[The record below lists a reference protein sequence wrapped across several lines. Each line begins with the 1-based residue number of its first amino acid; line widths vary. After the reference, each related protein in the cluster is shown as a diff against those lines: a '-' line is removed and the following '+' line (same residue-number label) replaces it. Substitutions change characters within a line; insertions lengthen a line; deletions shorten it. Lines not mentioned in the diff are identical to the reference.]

1 MTFAFFRRYK
11 GGKLWLAA
19 MPALFVLL
27 WSTGFIGARFGL
39 PYAEPFTFLLV
50 RFLLTLAVL
59 IPLVFMLGNHW
70 PRGVGNW
77 SRLAVSGLLVHGAY
91 LSGVFY
97 AIELGM
103 PAGLASLLVGL
114 QPLLTTALAGPMLG
128 ERTTPLQWL
137 GLVLGLFGVGM
148 VLTGTLDPGEQL
160 FAGFGFGALAWVLLA
175 LLGITLGTL
184 YQKRYCVGQPLLGGA
199 VAQYLGAGVILA
211 LGALLFES
219 GDIEWSLSFVMALVW
234 LSIGLSI
241 GAILLLMT
249 LIERGEASRVASLF
263 YLVPPATAL
272 EAWWLFDERLPLLS
286 IIGMA
291 TTIAGVVLTVRMGRS
306 RS

>member
-1 MTFAFFRRYK
+1 MTASVTKDRRRHI
-11 GGKLWLAA
+11 LLAA
-19 MPALFVLL
+19 MPSLFVLL

-39 PYAEPFTFLLV
+39 PYAEPFTFLLA

-59 IPLVFMLGNHW
+59 IPLVFLLGGKW
-70 PRGVGNW
+70 PRGVGSW
-77 SRLAVSGLLVHGAY
+77 GRLAVSGLLVHGAY
-91 LSGVFY
+91 LGGVFY
-97 AIELGM
+97 AIERGM

-114 QPLLTTALAGPMLG
+114 QPLLTTAMAGPMLG
-128 ERTTPLQWL
+128 ERAGPGQWL
-137 GLVLGLFGVGM
+137 GLVLGLVGVGM
-148 VLTGTLDPGEQL
+148 VLTGTLDPGEHL
-160 FAGFGFGALAWVLLA
+160 FAGFGFGALAWILLA

-184 YQKRYCVGQPLLGGA
+184 YQKRYCAGQPLLGGA
-199 VAQYLGAGVILA
+199 VAQYLGAGVVLS
-211 LGALLFES
+211 LGALLFET
-219 GDIEWSLSFVMALVW
+219 GKIEWSFSFIMALIW
-234 LSIGLSI
+234 LAMGLSI

-291 TTIAGVVLTVRMGRS
+291 VTIVGVVLAVRAGRPGS
-306 RS
+306 

>member
-1 MTFAFFRRYK
+1 MSAWMTQDRRRQA
-11 GGKLWLAA
+11 WLAA
-19 MPALFVLL
+19 MPVLFVLL

-50 RFLLTLAVL
+50 RFLLTLVVL
-59 IPLVFMLGNHW
+59 VPLVFLLGSKW
-70 PRGVGNW
+70 PRGADSWGK
-77 SRLAVSGLLVHGAY
+77 LAVSGLLVHGAY
-91 LSGVFY
+91 LGGVFY

-114 QPLLTTALAGPMLG
+114 QPLLTTAIAGPMLG
-128 ERTTPLQWL
+128 ERAGPMQWL
-137 GLVLGLFGVGM
+137 GLVLGLVGVGM
-148 VLTGTLDPGEQL
+148 VLTGTLDPGESL
-160 FAGFGFGALAWVLLA
+160 FAGFGLGALAWILLA

-184 YQKRYCVGQPLLGGA
+184 YQKRYCAGQPLLGGA
-199 VAQYLGAGVILA
+199 VAQYLGAGVVLG
-211 LGALLFES
+211 LGALLFETRQ
-219 GDIEWSLSFVMALVW
+219 IEWSLSFIMALVW
-234 LSIGLSI
+234 LAMGLSI
-241 GAILLLMT
+241 GAILLLMA

-286 IIGMA
+286 VIGMA
-291 TTIAGVVLTVRMGRS
+291 VTIAGVVLAVRMGRS